1 MLQQT
6 QVAAVLAYYQRFL
19 DRFPDVVSLARAETD
34 EVMRFWS
41 GLGYYSRARNLH
53 RAARSIANN
62 PGAAFPST
70 PAELQQLPGIGRS
83 TAAAIATFAFGQ
95 RAAILDGNVKR
106 VFARHFGVAGYPGL
120 PAVEKQLWRH
130 AEALLPWRGSE
141 AYTQGLMDLGAT
153 LCTRTRPR
161 CDACPVSVTC
171 VARAAGRTAELPNAK
186 PRKVLPRRT
195 CVMLVL
201 LHGGKVLLERRPP
214 TGIWGGLLCLP
225 QADDPGAARALAE
238 RLGGDWDAHVALA
251 TIEHGFTHY
260 HLTIQALGLGV
271 LAAVGLA
278 PAVREPRYRWLELSE
293 TGDAGL
299 PAPVKKLL
307 SGLGN
312 PPLFA

>member
-19 DRFPDVVSLARAETD
+19 DRFPDVQSLAAAETD

-53 RAARSIANN
+53 RAARTIANN
-62 PGAAFPST
+62 PGAAFPTT
-70 PAELQQLPGIGRS
+70 PAGLQQLPGIGRS

-120 PAVEKQLWRH
+120 PAVQKQLWDR
-130 AEALLPWRGSE
+130 AEALLPRHGGA

-161 CDACPVSVTC
+161 CDVCPLSATC
-171 VARAAGRTAELPNAK
+171 VARAAGLTAELPHSK
-186 PRKVLPRRT
+186 PRKSLPQRS

-201 LHGGKVLLERRPP
+201 MDAGKVLLERRPP
-214 TGIWGGLLCLP
+214 AGIWGGLLCLP

-238 RLGGDWDAHVALA
+238 SLGGDWDGHVALGA
-251 TIEHGFTHY
+251 IEHDFTHY
-260 HLTIQALGLGV
+260 HLTIHPLRLGV
-271 LAAVGLA
+271 LAAAGLA
-278 PAVREPRYRWLELSE
+278 PAVREPRYHWLALSE
-293 TGDAGL
+293 AGDAGL

-307 SGLGN
+307 SGLGKR
-312 PPLFA
+312 PLLA